1 MTYIAGLAK
10 RAHKSATIQQRS
22 KEFVT
27 QIPNLSGKKRRALVG
42 RMVNR
47 CNTDLDCIRS
57 RVYFRP
63 AAKLLTGDRDLSVKK
78 YELSESQWNLV
89 EQLAEEIKKFE
100 RLTMLFSEIE
110 VPSIHRVVP
119 APLKLQDKL
128 AASERNQ
135 SLHPSSSIYW
145 VALVGVVQATLKYWE
160 AESKRHPRLAKF
172 VLSILSAPA
181 SSVDAERAFSGG
193 RLTINHLQLSMNN
206 TSIADLVFLNDQ
218 PPKAKS
224 GKKPAAAPFASAS
237 KSKAAAKNPLFQANP
252 RNFGIGQ
259 DIQHKTDLTRFVKWP
274 EYVRLQRQKVILN
287 KRLKVPPAI
296 AQFEHTLDKNTATQ
310 LFKLLNKYRPETKQE
325 KKARL
330 DATAEATAKDKEAK
344 DKDSKK
350 PLFVKYGLNHCV
362 ALIEAKKANLVVIAN
377 DVDPIELVVFL
388 PALCRKMG
396 VPYVIVKSKAR
407 LGTVVHK
414 KTAAVLTLQDVRSE
428 DNKELATL
436 VSAAKA
442 NFTDRYEEHRR
453 HWGGGLRGNKSTAK
467 LRKRAK
473 AAGQS
478 VTAAAAAAL

>member
-1 MTYIAGLAK
+1 M
-10 RAHKSATIQQRS
+10 
-22 KEFVT
+22 
-27 QIPNLSGKKRRALVG
+27 
-42 RMVNR
+42 
-47 CNTDLDCIRS
+47 
-57 RVYFRP
+57 
-63 AAKLLTGDRDLSVKK
+63 
-78 YELSESQWNLV
+78 
-89 EQLAEEIKKFE
+89 
-100 RLTMLFSEIE
+100 
-110 VPSIHRVVP
+110 
-119 APLKLQDKL
+119 
-128 AASERNQ
+128 
-135 SLHPSSSIYW
+135 
-145 VALVGVVQATLKYWE
+145 
-160 AESKRHPRLAKF
+160 
-172 VLSILSAPA
+172 
-181 SSVDAERAFSGG
+181 
-193 RLTINHLQLSMNN
+193 
-206 TSIADLVFLNDQ
+206 

-237 KSKAAAKNPLFQANP
+237 KSKAAAKNPLFQATP

-325 KKARL
+325 KKARIG
-330 DATAEATAKDKEAK
+330 AVAEATAKDKEAK

-414 KTAAVLTLQDVRSE
+414 KTAAVLTLQDVKSE

-442 NFTDRYEEHRR
+442 NFTDKYEEYRR

-473 AAGQS
+473 ASGQNVS
-478 VTAAAAAAL
+478 AAVAATL